1 MEFPPV
7 IRADWA
13 NHYLY
18 GSVIFTVALYIFA
31 ILVALPVIPAIL
43 YSLGA
48 VAVFAIGKEIADAY
62 RNWRATG
69 DPMVG
74 PHGVEA
80 MDSVWTFAGG
90 LNAAITCAVILHT
103 FKIVV

>member
-1 MEFPPV
+1 MAFPPV

-18 GSVIFTVALYIFA
+18 GSVIFTVALYILA

-43 YSLGA
+43 YSLAA
-48 VAVFAIGKEIADAY
+48 VAVFAILKEIADAY

-74 PHGVEA
+74 PHGVEVL
-80 MDSVWTFAGG
+80 DSVWTFVGG
-90 LNAAITCAVILHT
+90 LNVAIACAVVLHA
-103 FKIVV
+103 FKLLF